1 MRIGGAAVTDPFEDV
16 EVRLN
21 NAPQDDCGNDRLCSE
36 AAMEIAQLR
45 LNNRLARRRLD
56 VALDRAA
63 AAENGRQEAMGALV
77 EARDLILGANHGPT
91 RYPRA
96 FVLLTGEVDR
106 Q

>member
-1 MRIGGAAVTDPFEDV
+1 MTDPLEDI
-16 EVRLN
+16 EDRLKE
-21 NAPQDDCGNDRLCSE
+21 APEDDCGNDRLCTE

-56 VALDRAA
+56 AALDRAA
-63 AAENGRQEAMGALV
+63 AAETGRQEAMAALV

-96 FVLLTGEVDR
+96 FTLLMGEVDR
-106 Q
+106 S